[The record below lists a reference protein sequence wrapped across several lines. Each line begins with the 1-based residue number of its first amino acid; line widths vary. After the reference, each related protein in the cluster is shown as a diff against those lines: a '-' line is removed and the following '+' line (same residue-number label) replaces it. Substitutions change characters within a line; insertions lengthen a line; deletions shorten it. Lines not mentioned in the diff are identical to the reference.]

1 MVAIVM
7 KFWNIYKY
15 TAEKRKP
22 FTLWCWIRYL
32 IELNLALGKWFK
44 VEHSLSI
51 ERLSQITRK
60 SHVEEP
66 GCSQMEECGHGCSP
80 SRKEGI
86 LWDLGSFIKAVSL
99 AEFVAGWM
107 IHL

>member
-32 IELNLALGKWFK
+32 MELDWHWEN
-44 VEHSLSI
+44 SLDWS
-51 ERLSQITRK
+51 T
-60 SHVEEP
+60 HFP
-66 GCSQMEECGHGCSP
+66 
-80 SRKEGI
+80 
-86 LWDLGSFIKAVSL
+86 
-99 AEFVAGWM
+99 
-107 IHL
+107 